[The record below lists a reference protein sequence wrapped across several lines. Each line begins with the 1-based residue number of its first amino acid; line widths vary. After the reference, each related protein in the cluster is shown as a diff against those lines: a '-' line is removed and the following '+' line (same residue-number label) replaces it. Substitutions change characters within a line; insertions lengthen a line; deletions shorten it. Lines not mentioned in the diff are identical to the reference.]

1 MLGTSRPH
9 PHALLPRS
17 LVALALALVATVA
30 AHGQPDSNPC
40 SIGWAQAPRIDPRN
54 FYVNCFPELGRMI
67 GTITHP
73 HFPGDGEEY
82 GATVYALGDVDR
94 DSIADW
100 IVTHR
105 RADTSVKGVPVELL
119 LYHGRRGGLPPV
131 ESGQRIG
138 PSELGADVS
147 FIATGDWDADSY
159 KDLAIS
165 IVLHGDTSENDPGE
179 NYRKISV
186 VIFWGSP
193 LGYSINDTTRLSNG
207 AHVWT
212 DARGISTD
220 LDGDGV
226 EDLYLRTIY
235 GLGLSDGKLI
245 TIPKVLAFCGKKG
258 ARWGRDDRSRLADW
272 SWWNPPSARTIAR
285 LDQDGDGNQDLIYY
299 GNPDAG
305 SAETAQLVTIYGKPG
320 GGFPDTNAFNIQT
333 IRFDR
338 PDSTMLPGSFSIL
351 SDVSGDSLPEL
362 LVFDNDLRT
371 LRIYIG
377 LRRQRLLQQYGNGN
391 EPAHPDSTVWW
402 GKPWARIDMPNK
414 INPDSWAHPY
424 NILYDLG
431 DANFDGVNDIWALS
445 EPFLVC
451 YSSGYALDSLI
462 DGMADTRPG
471 GTYASGSGIVRLG
484 DIDGNG
490 IPAFA
495 VNFEADEHSY
505 PEAFPGG
512 VKFFKMTDSV
522 PWWNGFGEGRRY
534 PPYTLR
540 STVADVT
547 TERGASR
554 ATMLTPLVMEAR
566 PNPTT
571 GEVRLSWTIPAVA
584 GASLAITDER
594 GVEVER
600 IELRSGVTS
609 ASWNGTSKPRGVYLA
624 SLHLDSRTT
633 TVKILAGG
641 L

>member
-1 MLGTSRPH
+1 MRRSSFTR
-9 PHALLPRS
+9 RS
-17 LVALALALVATVA
+17 LTIAALFLASLLTSY
-30 AHGQPDSNPC
+30 GQPETNPC

-82 GATVYALGDVDR
+82 GASVYALGDVDH

-119 LYHGRRGGLPPV
+119 LYHGVRGGLPPV
-131 ESGQRIG
+131 GSGQRIG
-138 PSELGADVS
+138 PSELGTWTR
-147 FIATGDWDADSY
+147 FIAAGDFDGDGY
-159 KDLAIS
+159 KD
-165 IVLHGDTSENDPGE
+165 IVTRIQQYGDTSFGGGAYD
-179 NYRKISV
+179 IFTV
-186 VIFWGSP
+186 VVFWGNAN
-193 LGYSINDTTRLSNG
+193 GYNVSDTTRLQC
-207 AHVWT
+207 
-212 DARGISTD
+212 DAQIWIGPSGGFVFDI
-220 LDGDGV
+220 DGDGTD
-226 EDLYLRTIY
+226 DLLTWSQAGIT
-235 GLGLSDGKLI
+235 DGKII
-245 TIPKVLAFCGKKG
+245 TLPGTYIFQGHKGK
-258 ARWGRDDRSRLADW
+258 RWGQSGTSRTP
-272 SWWNPPSARTIAR
+272 SWRWWANQIGGRM
-285 LDQDGDGNQDLIYY
+285 LDQDGDGNPDFALYV
-299 GNPDAG
+299 NPDAG
-305 SAETAQLVTIYGKPG
+305 SAQTAQLGVLYGRPG
-320 GGFPDTNAFNIQT
+320 GGFPDTSAANIQT

-338 PDSTMLPGSFSIL
+338 PDSTLLPGSFSIL

-377 LRRQRLLQQYGNGN
+377 LRGQRLLQQYGNGN

-484 DIDGNG
+484 DIDGSG

-554 ATMLTPLVMEAR
+554 AAMLTPLVMEAR
-566 PNPTT
+566 PNPAT
-571 GEVRLSWTIPAVA
+571 GEIRLSWTLPAAA
-584 GASLAITDER
+584 GSWLTVTNELGAEI
-594 GVEVER
+594 ER
-600 IELRSGVTS
+600 IELRTGATS
-609 ASWNGTSKPRGVYLA
+609 TTWNGTSKPRGVYLA